1 MRIFFM
7 EKKKEKKG
15 LWNKIKYV
23 CSITI
28 EDDGKVLDVI
38 FVLCLISIIAFSVFL
53 YLTFTNFYERLEE
66 TMQNN
71 INLNIEIMQNEQMER
86 IQNII
91 YQFDKNYQQRSEI
104 TEPMQV
110 L

>member
-1 MRIFFM
+1 M
-7 EKKKEKKG
+7 
-15 LWNKIKYV
+15 
-23 CSITI
+23 
-28 EDDGKVLDVI
+28 LDVI

>member
-1 MRIFFM
+1 M
-7 EKKKEKKG
+7 EEKKEKQG

-28 EDDGKVLDVI
+28 KDDGKVLDVI